1 MTDMIEEFLAKFR
14 DFAENHPGI
23 EGVVVVGSYARG
35 THRETSDL
43 DLCIITA
50 QKDEFVKHPD
60 FVKSFGPF
68 QSMQTEFYGACTS
81 IRVWYET
88 GLEVEFGLVKPS
100 WIGLPLDG
108 GTLGVL
114 RSGYLI
120 LLDKSG
126 RLQSLEL

>member
-1 MTDMIEEFLAKFR
+1 
-14 DFAENHPGI
+14 
-23 EGVVVVGSYARG
+23 
-35 THRETSDL
+35 
-43 DLCIITA
+43 
-50 QKDEFVKHPD
+50 
-60 FVKSFGPF
+60 
-68 QSMQTEFYGACTS
+68 MQTEFYGACAS

-120 LLDKSG
+120 LLDKSD
-126 RLQSLEL
+126 RLQNLEL